1 MTSEK
6 INDRNPPSE
15 APVLF
20 EQDGPVGHILLSRP
34 RALNALDLE
43 MVDLMAAQLKSW
55 ESDPAIKVIVVE
67 GAGDKA
73 FCAGGDIR
81 GLYDARAVDDED
93 MLDAFY
99 RREYHLNHNIANYP
113 KPYVAIMD
121 GITMGGGVGVS
132 IHGRFRVATERTLF
146 AMPETGIG
154 FFPDVGG
161 GYFLPRCPGEIGMYL
176 GLTGARLKAADCLYA
191 GLATHGT
198 TSEQVAAVKS
208 ALVSAG
214 YASDAFDMVAEILAR
229 FNTNM
234 GEAGLAADR
243 DHIDRLF
250 SGETVAAILDG
261 LEQDDSALAQN
272 CLKMLSTKSPT
283 ALCVSFEQIRLGRD
297 MTLADVLNMEFRLS
311 QRMVC
316 KPDLFEGVRAV
327 IIDKDHAP
335 KWQFG
340 DVGQVDPREVA
351 EYFELLPT
359 ARELNL

>member
-1 MTSEK
+1 MTSDK
-6 INDRNPPSE
+6 TNDQSQPSE

-20 EQDGPVGHILLSRP
+20 AQDGPVGHILLNRP
-34 RALNALDLE
+34 RALNALDLG
-43 MVDLMAAQLKSW
+43 MVDLMAKQLKSW
-55 ESDPAIKVIVVE
+55 ESDPAIKVVVVE
-67 GAGDKA
+67 GVGEKA

-99 RREYHLNHNIANYP
+99 RREYHLNHYIANYP

-191 GLATHGT
+191 GLVTHRT
-198 TSEQVAAVKS
+198 TTDQVAVVKS
-208 ALVSAG
+208 ALV
-214 YASDAFDMVAEILAR
+214 DADYGADVFGEVDTILAG
-229 FNTNM
+229 FNADM
-234 GEAGLAADR
+234 GEPGLAADR
-243 DHIDRLF
+243 DQIDRTF
-250 SGETVAAILDG
+250 SGESVAAILDA
-261 LEQDDSALAQN
+261 LKRSDSAFAQN
-272 CLKMLSTKSPT
+272 CVEMLSTKSPT
-283 ALCVSFEQIRLGRD
+283 ALCVAFEQIRLGRG
-297 MTLADVLNMEFRLS
+297 MTLAEVLNMEFRLS

-327 IIDKDHAP
+327 IVDKDHAP

-340 DVGQVDPREVA
+340 DVGQVDPRAVA
-351 EYFELLPT
+351 EYFEFLPT